1 MDLMLADARAL
12 KLTIDNMKMEVE
24 SAKNKIKYLTEQAI
38 PIAEKEYKEQVK
50 KIFALWEKE
59 YNV

>member
-1 MDLMLADARAL
+1 MDSMLANAREL
-12 KLTIDNMKMEVE
+12 KLSINNMKYEVE
-24 SAKNKIKYLTEQAI
+24 SVKKRIKYLTEQAI

-59 YNV
+59 YND